1 MAKEPNPSPRE
12 RQMETVRY
20 VNGKIIGFGTTPK
33 PANIRKPR
41 VLPPRPPKKS

>member
-1 MAKEPNPSPRE
+1 MAKEPKPSRRE
-12 RQMETVRY
+12 MEPVRY
-20 VNGKIIGFGTTPK
+20 VNGKIIGFGRTPK